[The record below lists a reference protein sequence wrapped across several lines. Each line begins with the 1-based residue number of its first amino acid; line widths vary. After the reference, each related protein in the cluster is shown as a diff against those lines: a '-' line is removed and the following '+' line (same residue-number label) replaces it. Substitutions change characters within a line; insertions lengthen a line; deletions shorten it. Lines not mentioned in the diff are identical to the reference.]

1 MQGNVNSCKTPVED
15 ESRIAETTYL
25 LESLENQLCIK
36 LLWKS
41 LYSCQGFSAVSLLIR
56 ICRYPSRLSAP
67 SLLAPISANGSFCW
81 RLRISVFIKNKKF
94 AMLGKKED
102 TGSLFFTSLLKTNPC
117 EFTHIYTSY

>member
-41 LYSCQGFSAVSLLIR
+41 LYSCQGFSAVSLL
-56 ICRYPSRLSAP
+56 
-67 SLLAPISANGSFCW
+67 
-81 RLRISVFIKNKKF
+81 
-94 AMLGKKED
+94 D
-102 TGSLFFTSLLKTNPC
+102 TNMQVPV
-117 EFTHIYTSY
+117 